1 MDTQRQR
8 YASDLTDTQWD
19 KIQHFF
25 EGMRHRKWPK
35 RELLNGV
42 LYVLENG
49 IKWRNL
55 PHDFPPW
62 KTVYSFFKRAK
73 DKGIW
78 EDMSAYVT
86 EISREKSG
94 RDALP
99 TYGIIDSQSAKT
111 VYSGD
116 ARGIDGGKKIK
127 GRKRHIVVD
136 TSGRILGAEVHQAN
150 MHDTKSGI
158 LALRVAKDFFPTIT
172 ACCGDA
178 GYRGTFEREAATEL
192 GVEVDIVARNQED
205 GWKILPKRWVVERT
219 FSWFC
224 NYRSL
229 SKDYEVLSSTEVAF
243 IYLTNIHILLKRLDK
258 NI

>member
-1 MDTQRQR
+1 MISPRGKRSILFLKGPKIRGYGKICQHKLLEFQEKNLDVTRCPLMGLSIPKVLKLSIP
-8 YASDLTDTQWD
+8 AMPEALTG
-19 KIQHFF
+19 
-25 EGMRHRKWPK
+25 E
-35 RELLNGV
+35 
-42 LYVLENG
+42 
-49 IKWRNL
+49 
-55 PHDFPPW
+55 
-62 KTVYSFFKRAK
+62 
-73 DKGIW
+73 
-78 EDMSAYVT
+78 
-86 EISREKSG
+86 
-94 RDALP
+94 
-99 TYGIIDSQSAKT
+99 
-111 VYSGD
+111 
-116 ARGIDGGKKIK
+116 KKIK

-224 NYRSL
+224 NYRRL